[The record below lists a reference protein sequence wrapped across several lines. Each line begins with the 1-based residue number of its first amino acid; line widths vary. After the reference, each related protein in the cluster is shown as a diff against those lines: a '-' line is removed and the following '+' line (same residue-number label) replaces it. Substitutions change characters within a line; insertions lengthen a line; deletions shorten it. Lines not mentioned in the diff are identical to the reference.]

1 MKRRGFTLP
10 EVLITM
16 TVGTILLAGGYFM
29 ITMAS
34 DTYRHISGHE
44 DGALQMKK
52 ASRQMQVDLL
62 GSFSAATG
70 VHAAP
75 GPGGTNGDAVV
86 LLSSRKEDRAD
97 GATCVTAT
105 GAPYWQRN
113 IIYYPAIP
121 TGDTCAGGVNGDG
134 YEDMCP
140 HKVVI
145 RKVVDSGPPT
155 RPAEDGGIPAADKEE
170 LLTDVSTY
178 LTRPSGLGTTAMLS
192 EPGVTSAEIVATNL
206 LTIRAEKDPDPNA
219 PGEVKVTFQ
228 AFNEDVGSRTTAIGT
243 TNLGN
248 HAKTQTHVLSVFP
261 RNTQ

>member
-1 MKRRGFTLP
+1 MKRRAFTLP
-10 EVLITM
+10 EVLVTM

-29 ITMAS
+29 INMAS

-62 GSFSAATG
+62 GSFSAATA
-70 VHAAP
+70 VFPSP
-75 GPGGTNGDAVV
+75 GPAGLSGDAVV
-86 LLSSRKEDRAD
+86 MLSSRTEDAAD
-97 GATCVTAT
+97 GPTCGTSE

-113 IIYYPAIP
+113 IIYYPARP
-121 TGDTCAGGVNGDG
+121 TGDSCAGGVNGDG

-145 RKVVDSGPPT
+145 RKVVDSGAPT
-155 RPAEDGGIPAADKEE
+155 NPNLPVTNKEE
-170 LLTDVSTY
+170 LLANIAPY
-178 LTRPSGLGTTAMLS
+178 LTQPAGLGVTGMLS
-192 EPGVTSAEIVATNL
+192 EPGVTDVEIVATNL
-206 LTIRAEKDPDPNA
+206 LTMRAEKDPDPNA